1 MTAERTLRWGILGTA
16 NIATKVS
23 KAIQSTSGCELTTI
37 GSRDSEKSKAWGD
50 KHNVPICVGSYQ
62 AVIDDPDIDVIYLP
76 LPPNLHLEWVEK
88 AAKAGKHILVEKP
101 VAVSISAARE
111 MVAAAR
117 DYKVHL
123 MDGVMWVHHPRTQM
137 MKSVAESGELGTLRR
152 MTSAF
157 SFCWNPLPASNIRFN
172 SQLGGGSLLDLGWY
186 TVGATLLLG
195 CNRLPQRVQAS
206 ARWFQ
211 DVDVS
216 LSATMWFEKNFVA
229 SFDTAF
235 DTASRRWLEV
245 AGTEKSLVCDDFV
258 LPWTNEETRYWIHGD
273 AGQSEKRTC
282 TPAVQENNM
291 IADFRDLILGR
302 RKDNPWIEWS
312 LKVQQVCDAIA
323 LSARKEQPVEL
334 REES

>member
-1 MTAERTLRWGILGTA
+1 MTEDRILRWGILGTA

-37 GSRDSEKSKAWGD
+37 GSRDLEKAKAWGA
-50 KHNVPICVGSYQ
+50 KHGVPNSVGSYQ
-62 AVIDDPDIDVIYLP
+62 AVIDDPNIDVIYLP
-76 LPPNLHLEWVEK
+76 LPPNLHFEWIEK
-88 AAKAGKHILVEKP
+88 AAKAGKHLLVEKP
-101 VAVSISAARE
+101 VAISVSAARE
-111 MVAAAR
+111 MVDAAR
-117 DYKVHL
+117 SHNVHL

-137 MKSVAESGELGTLRR
+137 MKAVVDSGELGTLRR

-157 SFCWNPLPASNIRFN
+157 SFCWNPLPTSNIRFN
-172 SQLGGGSLLDLGWY
+172 AELGGGSLLDLGWY

-216 LSATMWFEKNFVA
+216 FSGMMWFEKNFVA

-235 DTASRRWLEV
+235 DTATRRWLEI
-245 AGTEKSLVCDDFV
+245 AGTEKSIVCDDFV
-258 LPWTNEETRYWIHGD
+258 LPWTDEETKFWVHGD
-273 AGQSEKRTC
+273 SGQSEKRTC
-282 TPAVQENNM
+282 PPTVQQNNM

-302 RKDNPWIEWS
+302 RKDNPWIDWS
-312 LKVQQVCDAIA
+312 LKVQQVCDALA
-323 LSARKEQPVEL
+323 LSARKEQPIEL
-334 REES
+334 REDK

>member
-1 MTAERTLRWGILGTA
+1 MTSGRGLRWGILGTA

-23 KAIQSTSGCELTTI
+23 KAIQATEGCEVSAI
-37 GSRDSEKSKAWGD
+37 GSRDPEKSRAWGVA
-50 KHNVPICVGSYQ
+50 HNVPKCYGSYQ
-62 AVIDDPDIDVIYLP
+62 AVIDDPEIDVIYLP
-76 LPPNLHLEWVEK
+76 LPPNLHLEWIEK
-88 AAKAGKHILVEKP
+88 GAKAGKHILVEKP
-101 VAVSISAARE
+101 VAISISAARE
-111 MVAAAR
+111 MVDIAR
-117 DYKVHL
+117 SHNVHL
-123 MDGVMWVHHPRTQM
+123 MDGVMWVHHPRTQRM
-137 MKSVAESGELGTLRR
+137 LETIESGALGTLRR

-172 SQLGGGSLLDLGWY
+172 AALGGGSLFDLGWY

-235 DTASRRWLEV
+235 DTASRRWLEL
-245 AGTEKSLVCDDFV
+245 AGTEKSIVCDDFV
-258 LPWTNEETRYWIHGD
+258 LPWSEEESRFWIHGD
-273 AGQSEKRTC
+273 EGKSEKITC
-282 TPAVQENNM
+282 GPAVQQNNM
-291 IADFRDLILGR
+291 IADFRDLVLGV

-312 LKVQQVCDAIA
+312 LRVQQVCDAIA

-334 REES
+334 REDK